1 MGTVYFY
8 KQTDMANP
16 GVWYGTI
23 TTANSSEISITD
35 YAGRTGTYYGAF
47 TYKNGSVSGGT
58 LTGYMDETDYELSA
72 IALDFKISA
81 LKAYQLIQVGGSA
94 QGLYQLA
101 LSGSDTLY
109 GSSYADTLLG
119 YGGNDLING
128 DDGNDN
134 ISGGLGNDT
143 INGGADSDE
152 IAGDAGNDFISGGDG
167 NDGISGGLGND
178 TINGGADSDEIAGD
192 AGNDFISGGDG
203 NDGIS
208 GGLGNDTING
218 DADSDYLAGD
228 AGNDLINGGAD
239 VDFISGGAGNDI
251 LRGGDDSD
259 VIIGGDGNDV
269 LYGDAGSDYLYGDL
283 GKDILYGGTEVDIFI
298 FGTPLS
304 NANVDT
310 IKDFS
315 IGTDLICLDTLV
327 FPAIPDYEVSSGEFA
342 VVGSTAGLKGNAY
355 LTYCTSND
363 TLYYDANGIGTG
375 DIAVCKIELLG
386 VLAPSET
393 DFIIGIPS

>member
-1 MGTVYFY
+1 
-8 KQTDMANP
+8 MANP

-128 DDGNDN
+128 DDGND
-134 ISGGLGNDT
+134 S
-143 INGGADSDE
+143 
-152 IAGDAGNDFISGGDG
+152 
-167 NDGISGGLGND
+167 ISGGLGND

-251 LRGGDDSD
+251 LRGGDDTD

-269 LYGDAGSDYLYGDL
+269 LYGDAGGDYLYGDL
-283 GKDILYGGTEVDIFI
+283 GKDTLYGGSESDYFI

-304 NANVDT
+304 SANVDT

-327 FPAIPDYEVSSGEFA
+327 FSAFSDYEVSSGEFA

-386 VLAPSET
+386 VLAPSAT

>member
-128 DDGNDN
+128 DDGNDS

-152 IAGDAGNDFISGGDG
+152 I
-167 NDGISGGLGND
+167 
-178 TINGGADSDEIAGD
+178 
-192 AGNDFISGGDG
+192 
-203 NDGIS
+203 
-208 GGLGNDTING
+208 
-218 DADSDYLAGD
+218 AGD

-283 GKDILYGGTEVDIFI
+283 GKDTLYGGSESDYFI
-298 FGTPLS
+298 FGTLLS
-304 NANVDT
+304 GANVDT

-327 FPAIPDYEVSSGEFA
+327 FSAFSDYEVSSGEFA

-386 VLAPSET
+386 VLAPSAT